1 MDNDRFLLNNDLFAQ
16 HTLRK
21 IKLPESYDTI
31 LNLLTTI
38 QEYREFAHPN
48 SDRWIEY
55 IQDVFHLLGFSARF
69 HNQRLMLIS
78 EMGLNRSAKILV
90 GISLPEEDIL
100 NIAPWLKWS
109 ELLSLVASSMN
120 IQWGI
125 MTNGME
131 LRIYDFLVSNFSEK
145 YYWANIEKIINNSSE
160 ESFYSF
166 YKILFY
172 LKQNP
177 QKAPGPET
185 KKAPKNKKSVD
196 QMKIHERKR
205 DSNPE
210 NELEPKATRR
220 VFYNIQ
226 VGNKEI
232 SESEKKT
239 HISVRRVI
247 DIYQKMI
254 HNSTSFDM
262 ACDAVAKK
270 YGIEPATVLH
280 DVGARLHINPDQF
293 TALVKCRNEFIFHLK
308 FCFPGE
314 GDNIDDLLEKDN

>member
-1 MDNDRFLLNNDLFAQ
+1 MDNNRFLLNNGLFAQ

-31 LNLLTTI
+31 INLLKTI
-38 QEYREFAHPN
+38 QEYREFAHPD
-48 SDRWIEY
+48 SDNWIEY

-78 EMGLNRSAKILV
+78 EMGHNRSAKILV
-90 GISLPEEDIL
+90 GISLPEEDIS
-100 NIAPWLKWS
+100 NIAPWLKWP
-109 ELLSLVASSMN
+109 ELLSLVASLMN

-145 YYWANIEKIINNSSE
+145 YYWANIEKIITTSSE

-166 YKILFY
+166 YKTLFY

-177 QKAPGPET
+177 QKAPGLET
-185 KKAPKNKKSVD
+185 KKAPENKKSVD
-196 QMKIHERKR
+196 QKKIHERKK
-205 DSNPE
+205 DSKPE
-210 NELEPKATRR
+210 NEPEPRITRR
-220 VFYNIQ
+220 EFYNIQ
-226 VGNKEI
+226 VGDKEI
-232 SESEKKT
+232 SELGKKT
-239 HISVRRVI
+239 HISVRWAI
-247 DIYQKMI
+247 DLYQEMT
-254 HNSTSFDM
+254 HNRTSFDV

-270 YGIEPATVLH
+270 YGIKPATVRH
-280 DVGARLHINPDQF
+280 DVGARLYINPDQF
-293 TALVKCRNEFIFHLK
+293 TALIKNKNEFIFHLK

-314 GDNIDDLLEKDN
+314 SNNIDNLLEKDN